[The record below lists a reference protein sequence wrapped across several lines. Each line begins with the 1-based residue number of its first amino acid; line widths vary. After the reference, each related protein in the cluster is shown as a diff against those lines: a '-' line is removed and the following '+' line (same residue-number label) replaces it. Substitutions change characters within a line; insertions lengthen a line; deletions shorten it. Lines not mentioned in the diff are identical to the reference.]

1 MKQLKWIIILAAS
14 AVVLT
19 VVFFLVDK
27 NVKQRE
33 KQEKAA
39 EGKQLYSIDI
49 DAVTRIVIDN
59 EEGHFAFDWSKTA
72 GTWELVSADQFN
84 LNVYA
89 VQAICN
95 AFCDLRSEKTVA
107 FNCGNT
113 AEYGFENPVKVQVY
127 TIETGEENPYILYVG
142 DNTPT
147 YESYYAMVDGSN
159 DVYTIDYSSG
169 SMFCVAKNTLK
180 NMYLFDTY
188 SSSLNYIRQEQNGK
202 TVMEIERSDS
212 GIWQLKSPEVKQ
224 EIDRSAMDTLASTL
238 VRLTVSGY
246 LRDNPESLSEYGLD
260 QPVMKLTLKGRA
272 ADHDQTPMNEEIW
285 FGKNLSDRQ
294 EETEMYGYFVKT
306 KQVFKILR
314 ADYAAI
320 NQTLASYLNPYCITV
335 GIADLKGISIDMGEV
350 YDLKAELALDSAN
363 EKYSLNGREITDADV
378 LSKYQDFYQSVTL
391 LRFTDLDLDAKPE
404 GDPAITIRYDFRDG
418 TVQELTFIKQAENN
432 FYLMRNGEYSGM
444 TVRLNRFTSVN
455 SITKTYEALTYAMK

>member
-1 MKQLKWIIILAAS
+1 MKQLKWIIILAVS
-14 AVVLT
+14 AVILT
-19 VVFFLVDK
+19 VVFLLVDK
-27 NVKQRE
+27 NAKQKA

-72 GTWELVSADQFN
+72 GTWELVSADKFN

-107 FNCGNT
+107 FDCRNT
-113 AEYGFENPVKVQVY
+113 TVYGFENPVKVQVY
-127 TIETGEENPYILYVG
+127 TVETGEDNPYILYVG

-188 SSSLNYIRQEQNGK
+188 SASLSYVLQEQEGK
-202 TVMEIERSDS
+202 TVMEIERDS
-212 GIWQLKSPEVKQ
+212 NGIWQLKSPEVKQ

-238 VRLTVSGY
+238 VRLTVTGY
-246 LRDNPESLSEYGLD
+246 LQEDPESLSVYGLD
-260 QPVMKLTLKGRA
+260 HPVMKLMLKGKA
-272 ADHDQTPMNEEIW
+272 VDHDQTPMSEEIW
-285 FGKNLSDRQ
+285 FGKPISDRQ

-320 NQTLASYLNPYCITV
+320 NQKLADYLNPYCISV

-350 YDLKAELALDSAN
+350 YDLKADLLLDSAN
-363 EKYSLNGREITDADV
+363 EKYALNGKEITDEDI
-378 LSKYQDFYQSVTL
+378 LSKYQDFYQSITL

-404 GDPAITIRYDFRDG
+404 GDPAITIRYDYRDG
-418 TVQELTFIKQAENN
+418 TVQELTFIKQADNN
-432 FYLMRNGEYSGM
+432 FYLMRNGEYTGM

-455 SITKTYEALTYAMK
+455 SITKNYEALTYAMK